1 MIWIKVITLRLIFF
15 KILILCVWRE
25 AWMHFMYF
33 WIANVLRRNTK
44 FRCIYF
50 RRIFHWFVVH
60 SKTLNVQAFVRLFV
74 CFVRSNSLQL
84 VSVCPSFSFYLHT
97 HLRIYIFIHDAH
109 RLLHRTAALMITAF
123 WWGSTKY
130 SAIVVACIRLKLFR
144 SGTCQ
149 LIKLLIYSFK
159 SIHFTRIIESRFF
172 FFHSLHFYFCL
183 IASCVCVCGVCK

>member
-1 MIWIKVITLRLIFF
+1 MFDERREC
-15 KILILCVWRE
+15 ILCIFESLMCWGATRNFVAFIFAGYFIDLLCIRKR
-25 AWMHFMYF
+25 WM
-33 WIANVLRRNTK
+33 
-44 FRCIYF
+44 F
-50 RRIFHWFVVH
+50 RRSFVC
-60 SKTLNVQAFVRLFV
+60 LFV

-149 LIKLLIYSFK
+149 LIKLLIHSFK

-183 IASCVCVCGVCK
+183 IASCVCV